1 MNIFSVIQVEGIL
14 IEGLIFGIMVL
25 GVFITFRVLNFA
37 DMTVDGSFP
46 LGAAVMAAGLLA
58 GLAPPLALCLAF
70 GAGAFAGLITALIH
84 TKLKIPDLLSGI
96 LTMTMLF
103 SINLRIMSN
112 RANLPLLKTP
122 TLFSKINETAL
133 AVAPNYADWAI
144 VLFCLLSV
152 LVIKIILDLFF
163 HTDFGISMGALGA
176 NPQLIISQGMNPDVI
191 KTAGICLSNG
201 LTGIAGA
208 YAAMYQGFAD
218 VNFGTGIIVSGL
230 ASLMIG
236 EFLIRSN
243 RIGLLT
249 LRVLFG
255 SVLYRALMYCARN
268 YGYYINMTA
277 NDLKLITGILII
289 ICVIVSKTGFH
300 SWKKESFSLKNLKNL
315 IKRGEK

>member
-1 MNIFSVIQVEGIL
+1 
-14 IEGLIFGIMVL
+14 
-25 GVFITFRVLNFA
+25 
-37 DMTVDGSFP
+37 MTVDGSFP
-46 LGAAVMAAGLLA
+46 LGAAVMAAALLK
-58 GLAPPLALCLAF
+58 GFPSPLALLLAF
-70 GAGAFAGLITALIH
+70 SAGAAGGLITALIH
-84 TKLKIPDLLSGI
+84 TRLRIPDLLSGI

-112 RANLPLLKTP
+112 RANLSLLKSP
-122 TLFSKINETAL
+122 TLFTAIIDI
-133 AVAPNYADWAI
+133 AAASTSHTAWAL

-152 LVIKIILDLFF
+152 IVIKVVLDLFF

-191 KTAGICLSNG
+191 KTIGICLSNG
-201 LTGIAGA
+201 LTGVAGA

-218 VNFGTGIIVSGL
+218 VNFGTGTIVSGL

-249 LRVLFG
+249 LRVLLG
-255 SVLYRALMYCARN
+255 SVLYRALMYLARN

-289 ICVIVSKTGFH
+289 ACVIISRTGFRQKV
-300 SWKKESFSLKNLKNL
+300 KK
-315 IKRGEK
+315 